1 MLESVAT
8 APRETTAPPRPG
20 TTLGGTVIATPAAAE
35 SGPQSGPHSGPR
47 LGLSAGSAIE
57 VRVVAV
63 ELPPGETAETPEAQ
77 IQGMVVEAAA
87 NSATLETASGRLEL
101 AVRGA
106 QAGMRLAVA
115 TTEAPAPAVPP
126 PLARDAIVAAKKPE
140 SGIAMTVRV
149 VSVETP
155 RIQGPV
161 VEAAENRL
169 AAAAT
174 EPESTAA
181 SAAPVVAVEVP
192 VPEVR
197 GTVVEV
203 GEKRTV
209 IETPSGRLSLA
220 LSAPL
225 PLGTRVVAETVPE
238 APPRAAAAAPLVP
251 QTVVAVRAETEIKV
265 GQSSFAAGTDLALRI
280 NTIEPPAPRLLG
292 TVVDSA
298 AHRAVIETP
307 AGRLTLALTGAALGA
322 RIEAEVV
329 APPPDPANPTASATT
344 ELGSL
349 VAARAE
355 TALTLGRTIVAPQE
369 SLTLRI
375 VSISDST
382 GEPPR
387 LAGRVVASAEGRT
400 RIETPIGELDLA
412 AEAKVGQGLQLD
424 VISRDAGV
432 HRALQPATPEP
443 LVPGRQVAAEI
454 VGSGQ
459 PLVLRVVSLE
469 APWFQGTVIEA
480 SENRATVETAS
491 GRLEL
496 ALFGAEPG
504 TRITVATTDA
514 PPPAAPVPLS
524 HEAIVEAQPETG
536 PALAV
541 RVVSVEAPQLQGT
554 VVTATESSAVIETAS
569 GRIELA
575 VSGAEPGARIT
586 VATTDAPPPAA
597 PVPLAREAIVEAQP
611 ETGPALAVRVV
622 SVEAPQLQG
631 TVVEASESRAVI
643 ETSSGRVELAV
654 SGAEPGTRITVA
666 TTDAPPPAAPAPLA
680 PEAIVMAQPETGP
693 ALAVRIVALEAPQLQ
708 GTVVEA
714 SENRATVETAAGR
727 VELAVSGA
735 EPGARITVAT
745 TDAPP
750 PPAPVPLARE
760 AIVAAQPE
768 TGPALAMRIV
778 SVEAPQI
785 QGTVVEASESRAV
798 IETASGRVELAV
810 SGAEPGTRITVA
822 TTDAP
827 PPAAP
832 APLAPEAIVMAQPET
847 GPALAV
853 RIVALEAPQLQG
865 TVVEASENRA
875 VVETASGRLELA
887 VSGAESGA
895 RITVA
900 ATDATPPATPVPLA
914 REVVVAAQP
923 ETGPALAMRIISVE
937 APQPQGTVVEASESR
952 AVIETASGR
961 VELAVSGAEPGTRI
975 TVATTDAPPPAA
987 PAPLAPEAIVMA
999 QPETGP
1005 ALAVRIV
1012 ALEAPALRLR
1022 ATVVAASENRAEVET
1037 PLGRLVLEA
1046 TAEPGSRLDLEV
1058 LGPAAAAPRQPSGTI
1073 ETGHQVAAEIVGSG
1087 QPLRLRVTAVEPPVP
1102 RLQGTVVEV
1111 AANSAVLETASGR
1124 LNLQLSTPP
1133 ALGTLITV
1141 EIAETAPPAAP
1152 PQAAL
1157 PLAIDQVV
1165 AARAET
1171 EITAA
1176 PAAVAA
1182 GSVLALRIAE
1192 IEAPAERLQGRVVDA
1207 GPQRVLV
1214 ESDVGRLSLNLPPDQ
1229 TPHELALGA
1238 RIEAEIV
1245 PPETA
1250 PPAAENVVVARAES
1264 VLTTAST
1271 IVAPDQEFAPAPDL
1285 GIPARDPARA
1295 PKRHRRGDVGA
1306 ARTGRDSGRPPGTA
1320 GRSGPGA
1327 APGIRRHQPRCH
1339 SKASRSAGAAT
1350 GLPQSPPTWS
1360 PGRRRGTGQRPAAG
1374 AARGV
1379 SRGHGEAHRGPRR
1392 RGSGK
1397 PPDRRYRLAAPGSG
1411 HRQSPAARQ
1420 HGRA

>member
-1 MLESVAT
+1 M
-8 APRETTAPPRPG
+8 
-20 TTLGGTVIATPAAAE
+20 
-35 SGPQSGPHSGPR
+35 
-47 LGLSAGSAIE
+47 
-57 VRVVAV
+57 VAV

-77 IQGMVVEAAA
+77 IQGTVVEAAA

-169 AAAAT
+169 AATAT

-220 LSAPL
+220 LLAPL
-225 PLGTRVVAETVPE
+225 PLGIRVVAETVPE
-238 APPRAAAAAPLVP
+238 APPRAAAPLVP

-469 APWFQGTVIEA
+469 APRFQGTVIEA

-597 PVPLAREAIVEAQP
+597 PVPLAREAIVETQP

-622 SVEAPQLQG
+622 SVEAPQL
-631 TVVEASESRAVI
+631 
-643 ETSSGRVELAV
+643 
-654 SGAEPGTRITVA
+654 
-666 TTDAPPPAAPAPLA
+666 
-680 PEAIVMAQPETGP
+680 
-693 ALAVRIVALEAPQLQ
+693 
-708 GTVVEA
+708 
-714 SENRATVETAAGR
+714 
-727 VELAVSGA
+727 
-735 EPGARITVAT
+735 
-745 TDAPP
+745 
-750 PPAPVPLARE
+750 
-760 AIVAAQPE
+760 
-768 TGPALAMRIV
+768 
-778 SVEAPQI
+778 
-785 QGTVVEASESRAV
+785 
-798 IETASGRVELAV
+798 
-810 SGAEPGTRITVA
+810 
-822 TTDAP
+822 
-827 PPAAP
+827 
-832 APLAPEAIVMAQPET
+832 
-847 GPALAV
+847 
-853 RIVALEAPQLQG
+853 
-865 TVVEASENRA
+865 
-875 VVETASGRLELA
+875 
-887 VSGAESGA
+887 
-895 RITVA
+895 
-900 ATDATPPATPVPLA
+900 
-914 REVVVAAQP
+914 
-923 ETGPALAMRIISVE
+923 
-937 APQPQGTVVEASESR
+937 
-952 AVIETASGR
+952 
-961 VELAVSGAEPGTRI
+961 
-975 TVATTDAPPPAA
+975 
-987 PAPLAPEAIVMA
+987 
-999 QPETGP
+999 
-1005 ALAVRIV
+1005 
-1012 ALEAPALRLR
+1012 
-1022 ATVVAASENRAEVET
+1022 
-1037 PLGRLVLEA
+1037 
-1046 TAEPGSRLDLEV
+1046 
-1058 LGPAAAAPRQPSGTI
+1058 
-1073 ETGHQVAAEIVGSG
+1073 
-1087 QPLRLRVTAVEPPVP
+1087 
-1102 RLQGTVVEV
+1102 
-1111 AANSAVLETASGR
+1111 
-1124 LNLQLSTPP
+1124 
-1133 ALGTLITV
+1133 
-1141 EIAETAPPAAP
+1141 
-1152 PQAAL
+1152 
-1157 PLAIDQVV
+1157 
-1165 AARAET
+1165 
-1171 EITAA
+1171 
-1176 PAAVAA
+1176 
-1182 GSVLALRIAE
+1182 
-1192 IEAPAERLQGRVVDA
+1192 
-1207 GPQRVLV
+1207 
-1214 ESDVGRLSLNLPPDQ
+1214 
-1229 TPHELALGA
+1229 
-1238 RIEAEIV
+1238 
-1245 PPETA
+1245 
-1250 PPAAENVVVARAES
+1250 
-1264 VLTTAST
+1264 
-1271 IVAPDQEFAPAPDL
+1271 
-1285 GIPARDPARA
+1285 
-1295 PKRHRRGDVGA
+1295 
-1306 ARTGRDSGRPPGTA
+1306 
-1320 GRSGPGA
+1320 
-1327 APGIRRHQPRCH
+1327 
-1339 SKASRSAGAAT
+1339 
-1350 GLPQSPPTWS
+1350 
-1360 PGRRRGTGQRPAAG
+1360 
-1374 AARGV
+1374 
-1379 SRGHGEAHRGPRR
+1379 
-1392 RGSGK
+1392 
-1397 PPDRRYRLAAPGSG
+1397 
-1411 HRQSPAARQ
+1411 
-1420 HGRA
+1420 